1 VTAEDGVPAGS
12 ERRAWRAVALA
23 VPALVVAFH
32 WRAALPGRAFAGSD
46 LRYFFYAVREAVA
59 GDLLRGRLPGWQ
71 RGIFLGYPL
80 VADPQ
85 AAAFDLGTWLTLPW
99 DAPRALT
106 LATLLHLAIAGW
118 GLAYWMRL
126 RGLSAVE
133 GLLAAVLFSLG
144 AKETVHVL
152 HWNFAASTAWWP
164 WMLAGLEGFAA
175 SGRGRFVLLAS
186 LAAAGSW
193 LGGSPQM
200 AYFGSGVAGLYALV
214 LSPDLWRRRP
224 SDALL
229 ALGVPLAG
237 MVLAAPLLLPVAELS
252 RLGPRGA
259 GVDYLFATSW
269 KWPGRWALALLLLP
283 RGYGDG
289 RLGMNLWEATGYL
302 GILPLGLAL
311 AAPLRRR
318 GVPLLLALAVLGVW
332 ISFGEDAW
340 LGLHRLLFRFLP
352 GYGSFRNPT
361 RALMVTSFA
370 SAVLAAE
377 GLAALRRDGARGAR
391 RRAGAAL
398 AAAGALALLLPRLPG
413 FARSIDPA
421 AARAG
426 VAAALALA
434 GLAWLALPRALAAR
448 PGFALGAVAL
458 CAVDLFHAFGDANE
472 VADAAWQRPPLS
484 EFAPLIP
491 PAPAS
496 RRAGVVARW
505 GTTANATWRQG
516 WEGVTGYGPMCIQR
530 VRSLVEGTW
539 ADRVVPPGPTTA
551 DTNFPRPRPAS
562 PLWALFA
569 APVVISDEP
578 QPLPR
583 LLEGGREWES
593 RLVAYRAAALPRVF
607 WAGAFEVAPDAAVA
621 GPLVSAARGDRVV
634 LAEPLPGLP
643 PSGAPEGPVAA
654 LDVGV
659 GDGVLEAT
667 VVAPRDGLAVVL
679 DPFYPGWTAEVDGVP
694 APIARA
700 DFAFQAV
707 PVSAGRHALRLEYR
721 SRPLRLGALAGAAG
735 LGALVAVLLWRRR
748 RLAAPGPAAGG

>member
-1 VTAEDGVPAGS
+1 MTAAGDTAS
-12 ERRAWRAVALA
+12 GPRAWRAVALA

-46 LRYFFYAVREAVA
+46 LRFFFYAVREAVA
-59 GDLLRGRLPGWQ
+59 QALRHGRLPGWQ

-85 AAAFDLGTWLTLPW
+85 AATFDLGTWLTLPW

-118 GLAYWMRL
+118 GMAYWMRL
-126 RGLSAVE
+126 RGLSAAE
-133 GLLAAVLFSLG
+133 GLLAAVLFALG
-144 AKETVHVL
+144 GKETVHLL

-193 LGGSPQM
+193 FGGSPQM
-200 AYFGSGVAGLYALV
+200 AYFGTGVAALYALV
-214 LSPDLWRRRP
+214 LAPELWRRRP

-229 ALGVPLAG
+229 ALAAPLVG
-237 MVLAAPLLLPVAELS
+237 IVLAAPLLLPAAELA
-252 RLGPRGA
+252 RLGPRGT
-259 GVDYLFATSW
+259 GVDYAFATSW

-289 RLGMNLWEATGYL
+289 RLGMNAWEAAGYL

-311 AAPLRRR
+311 AAPSRRR

-370 SAVLAAE
+370 SAALSAE
-377 GLAALRRDGARGAR
+377 GLAALRRDGARGAAR
-391 RRAGAAL
+391 RVSAAL
-398 AAAGALALLLPRLPG
+398 LAAGALALLLPRLPG
-413 FARSIDPA
+413 FARAIDPA
-421 AARAG
+421 AARDG
-426 VAAALALA
+426 VAAALALS
-434 GLAWLALPRALAAR
+434 GLAWIAMRRRAAGRPAWALA
-448 PGFALGAVAL
+448 AVAL
-458 CAVDLFHAFGDANE
+458 CALDLFHAFGDMNE
-472 VADAAWQRPPLS
+472 VADAASQRPPLS
-484 EFAPLIP
+484 EFAALS
-491 PAPAS
+491 PAPPAS
-496 RRAGVVARW
+496 RRVGVVAKW

-530 VRSLVEGTW
+530 VRSLIEGTR
-539 ADRVVPPGPTTA
+539 ADRVVPPAPTRA
-551 DTNFPRPRPAS
+551 DTNFPRPRPGSA
-562 PLWALFA
+562 LWPLFA
-569 APVVISDEP
+569 APVVISDAP

-593 RLVAYRAAALPRVF
+593 PLVAYRAPALPRVF
-607 WAGAFEVAPDAAVA
+607 WTGAWSAADDGDVAE
-621 GPLVSAARGDRVV
+621 PLVAAARGDRAV
-634 LAEPLPGLP
+634 LAEPLAGQPPPGP
-643 PSGAPEGPVAA
+643 PAGPVAA
-654 LDVGV
+654 EAVRIGED
-659 GDGVLEAT
+659 VLEAT
-667 VVAPRDGLAVVL
+667 VVAPRDGLAVIL

-707 PVSAGRHALRLEYR
+707 PVRAGRHAVRLEYR
-721 SRPLRLGALAGAAG
+721 SRPLRLGAIVALSGLA
-735 LGALVAVLLWRRR
+735 ALVAVLARRR
-748 RLAAPGPAAGG
+748 VGRAATGPAAAG